1 MAVSN
6 DIPWLGFLTADIR
19 GAQAPDVPVCSAAGW
34 EGDTDK
40 AGPTT
45 IPATCFTYLF
55 YLPGRSRW
63 TALPGAGVPRATGP
77 CPAAAFAPPP
87 LRPGTSHRARG
98 KQLSF
103 PDTQH
108 HCSPALHLSPSGLTL
123 PHIRSVSALCSPRWL
138 CHRRQHRAGLSRC
151 RCGLV
156 LLPAP
161 PRPGNT
167 QGNALARRRGIT
179 NNVFL
184 SEVFKHTTIGS
195 GLIFFM
201 VRSVY

>member
-63 TALPGAGVPRATGP
+63 RALPGAGVPRATGP
-77 CPAAAFAPPP
+77 CPAAAFAPPRSAP
-87 LRPGTSHRARG
+87 APATGLGGNSSLSQTPSITALLLCTSLPPASPCLIFVLSQPSARPGGCAIAASTVPVCPAAGAGWCCCLPRRVLETPRAMLWLEG
-98 KQLSF
+98 G
-103 PDTQH
+103 
-108 HCSPALHLSPSGLTL
+108 GLQ
-123 PHIRSVSALCSPRWL
+123 IMFSS
-138 CHRRQHRAGLSRC
+138 RR
-151 RCGLV
+151 
-156 LLPAP
+156 
-161 PRPGNT
+161 
-167 QGNALARRRGIT
+167 
-179 NNVFL
+179 FL
-184 SEVFKHTTIGS
+184 STLQSEAV
-195 GLIFFM
+195 
-201 VRSVY
+201 